1 MGVGWRAGDWVGE
14 WVGGW
19 RVVVVGKGRGQ
30 EMLNHE

>member
-19 RVVVVGKGRGQ
+19 RVVVVVKGRGQ
-30 EMLNHE
+30 

>member
-19 RVVVVGKGRGQ
+19 RVVVVVKGRGQ